1 MKRIDQYIEEE
12 KTITPSPF
20 MESRI
25 MAAIENRVI
34 LSEQTHSPMRMV
46 WQSAAIVVGI
56 AILTGIGIATG
67 NNYRQTIAQSSGVLM
82 VNDNYI
88 EQLSIYTADEN
99 E

>member
-1 MKRIDQYIEEE
+1 MKRIDKYIEEE
-12 KTITPSPF
+12 KTMAPSPF

-34 LSEQTHSPMRMV
+34 LSERTHTPLRMV
-46 WQSAAIVVGI
+46 WQSAAIVVGVV
-56 AILTGIGIATG
+56 ILTGIGIATG
-67 NNYRQTIAQSSGVLM
+67 NSYRQTIAQSSEVLM